1 MKLDWPNRCVADGR
15 ASRLQFGQPPLFA
28 PQAEPS
34 TIHSKY
40 LSTSSTTSPQSR
52 SKQRRHQVAQRPPFL
67 LSLRSHDPPP
77 ASTPPIHTTD
87 TSSPQF
93 SKTGRNTSIYMK
105 REKSRKQILC
115 FSRPEACHRLKQLG
129 IQGGRHGG
137 TRSHTIAPSAADRCD
152 RNFKALGSFEIS
164 PT

>member
-1 MKLDWPNRCVADGR
+1 MWLTDGHRDSSLGNFHCLLPKPNH
-15 ASRLQFGQPPLFA
+15 P
-28 PQAEPS
+28 PS
-34 TIHSKY
+34 TPN
-40 LSTSSTTSPQSR
+40 TC
-52 SKQRRHQVAQRPPFL
+52 RRVAQLPR
-67 LSLRSHDPPP
+67 SQGRNDVVTRLRSVHRFSFRYGRMTPP

-87 TSSPQF
+87 ISSPQL